1 MEKIKKKKTIL
12 IIIFSVLLIT
22 IAGTFAYLTWTKK
35 IGRLVLRIGDLNTTE
50 VRVSPYIIEGSFSP
64 TLTYTGNTYTSVRVM
79 NNKSEASKIILYY
92 DIKNIDSALVS
103 QYMKYMITKSE
114 SLNGTYTEYT
124 SGNFSSVATGEMM
137 EILRESVPANTIYYY
152 RVYLWI
158 DGTTGN
164 QNDMIGKNISLNFYA
179 KILESTGAT
188 LLIDKA
194 NMESLLYGSAT
205 DEQKKEMWAFS
216 HEATEQTGAT
226 TDYRYIGSNPNNYII
241 FNGETWRIIGVFD
254 GRIKLVK
261 GNSLPEVYWDTKP
274 SGYGSSLSNDG
285 SNDWTDSQ
293 LMYMLNSNWLTTGS
307 EILKGGYTFDGTYVK
322 DSSGQVIYKKGC
334 RINAGEYPPYDDCYA
349 STWSLNSTSLEQID
363 KVTYYL
369 GIAYGVT
376 DAPSRYSYE
385 RGTSYLINNNA
396 SWNGYV
402 GLPYSSDYSYTF
414 AKGVDDA
421 LFAGYLEDDDGN
433 VIEGVPTTSWM
444 YNMVGSND
452 YSWLISPNS
461 DGVDTINSDGM
472 IYAQYTGVLGANSI
486 GTFPTVYLKAN
497 TKLQGNGTESAPYTI
512 VEDAQPGSDMLVS
525 KSNVESLTYA
535 NATDVQKKE
544 MWAFS
549 HPATSQV
556 GATTD
561 YRYIGS
567 NPNNYIIFNGETW
580 RIIGVFDGK
589 IKIIRQDSLGELYWD
604 IKKRGVGSSTSNNG
618 SNDWTDSQLMYMLN
632 SNWLT
637 TGSEILKTGNT
648 FDGTYV
654 KDSNGKIIYQKG
666 CLPAG
671 ASGTT
676 YTCTSNTWSLNNTAS
691 SQVEKVTYYLG
702 GSSKAS
708 SSGPESY
715 AFERGVNVPT
725 NRPTNWS
732 GYVGLSY
739 PSDYIYTFAN
749 GVDDTCFNNGYNC
762 DYSNANPTSSW
773 MKLMYTSGD
782 HWFISPQRDTSDKT
796 FILHGSKGNIWYYS
810 HTYKEGVR
818 PTVYLKANIK
828 LQGDGTNSNP
838 YQIQ

>member
-64 TLTYTGNTYTSVRVM
+64 TLTYTGNTYTSVRVT
-79 NNKSEASKIILYY
+79 NNKSGASEIILYY

-124 SGNFSSVATGEMM
+124 SGNFSSVVTGEMV

-164 QNDMIGKNISLNFYA
+164 QNDMIGKNISLDFYA
-179 KILESTGAT
+179 EILE
-188 LLIDKA
+188 
-194 NMESLLYGSAT
+194 
-205 DEQKKEMWAFS
+205 
-216 HEATEQTGAT
+216 
-226 TDYRYIGSNPNNYII
+226 
-241 FNGETWRIIGVFD
+241 
-254 GRIKLVK
+254 
-261 GNSLPEVYWDTKP
+261 
-274 SGYGSSLSNDG
+274 
-285 SNDWTDSQ
+285 
-293 LMYMLNSNWLTTGS
+293 
-307 EILKGGYTFDGTYVK
+307 
-322 DSSGQVIYKKGC
+322 
-334 RINAGEYPPYDDCYA
+334 
-349 STWSLNSTSLEQID
+349 
-363 KVTYYL
+363 
-369 GIAYGVT
+369 
-376 DAPSRYSYE
+376 
-385 RGTSYLINNNA
+385 
-396 SWNGYV
+396 
-402 GLPYSSDYSYTF
+402 
-414 AKGVDDA
+414 
-421 LFAGYLEDDDGN
+421 
-433 VIEGVPTTSWM
+433 
-444 YNMVGSND
+444 
-452 YSWLISPNS
+452 
-461 DGVDTINSDGM
+461 
-472 IYAQYTGVLGANSI
+472 
-486 GTFPTVYLKAN
+486 
-497 TKLQGNGTESAPYTI
+497 TI
-512 VEDAQPGSDMLVS
+512 VEEPEPGSDMLVS

-604 IKKRGVGSSTSNNG
+604 QKKRNVGSSKSNEG

-637 TGSEILKTGNT
+637 AGSEILKTGNT

-702 GSSKAS
+702 GASKAS
-708 SSGPESY
+708 SSGSASY
-715 AFERGVNVPT
+715 AFERGVKVPT
-725 NRPTNWS
+725 NRPEKWS

-762 DYSNANPTSSW
+762 DYSNANPASSW

-782 HWFISPQRDTSDKT
+782 HWFISPQLDTLYNT
-796 FILHGSKGNIWYYS
+796 FIVHGGKGNVWYYELD
-810 HTYKEGVR
+810 YKEGVR

>member
-64 TLTYTGNTYTSVRVM
+64 TLTYTGNTYTSVRAT
-79 NNKSEASKIILYY
+79 NNKSEASEIILYY

-124 SGNFSSVATGEMM
+124 SGNFSSVVTGEMV

-164 QNDMIGKNISLNFYA
+164 QNDMIGKNISLDFYA
-179 KILESTGAT
+179 EILE
-188 LLIDKA
+188 
-194 NMESLLYGSAT
+194 
-205 DEQKKEMWAFS
+205 
-216 HEATEQTGAT
+216 
-226 TDYRYIGSNPNNYII
+226 
-241 FNGETWRIIGVFD
+241 
-254 GRIKLVK
+254 
-261 GNSLPEVYWDTKP
+261 
-274 SGYGSSLSNDG
+274 
-285 SNDWTDSQ
+285 
-293 LMYMLNSNWLTTGS
+293 
-307 EILKGGYTFDGTYVK
+307 
-322 DSSGQVIYKKGC
+322 
-334 RINAGEYPPYDDCYA
+334 
-349 STWSLNSTSLEQID
+349 
-363 KVTYYL
+363 
-369 GIAYGVT
+369 
-376 DAPSRYSYE
+376 
-385 RGTSYLINNNA
+385 
-396 SWNGYV
+396 
-402 GLPYSSDYSYTF
+402 
-414 AKGVDDA
+414 
-421 LFAGYLEDDDGN
+421 
-433 VIEGVPTTSWM
+433 
-444 YNMVGSND
+444 
-452 YSWLISPNS
+452 
-461 DGVDTINSDGM
+461 
-472 IYAQYTGVLGANSI
+472 
-486 GTFPTVYLKAN
+486 
-497 TKLQGNGTESAPYTI
+497 TI
-512 VEDAQPGSDMLVS
+512 VEVTEPGSDMLVS

-604 IKKRGVGSSTSNNG
+604 IKKRGVGSSTSNYG

-702 GSSKAS
+702 GANKAS
-708 SSGPESY
+708 SSGSASY
-715 AFERGVNVPT
+715 AFERGVAVPT

-749 GVDDTCFNNGYNC
+749 GVDDTCFNDGHNYCN
-762 DYSNANPTSSW
+762 YSHAISSW
-773 MKLMYTSGD
+773 MKLVLYTSGD
-782 HWFISPQRDTSDKT
+782 HWFISPHLDTLYKT

-810 HTYKEGVR
+810 HTYEEGVR

>member
-64 TLTYTGNTYTSVRVM
+64 TLTYTGNTYTSVRVT
-79 NNKSEASKIILYY
+79 NNKSGASEIILYY

-124 SGNFSSVATGEMM
+124 SGNFSSVVTGEMV

-164 QNDMIGKNISLNFYA
+164 QNDMIGKNISLDFYA
-179 KILESTGAT
+179 EILE
-188 LLIDKA
+188 
-194 NMESLLYGSAT
+194 
-205 DEQKKEMWAFS
+205 
-216 HEATEQTGAT
+216 
-226 TDYRYIGSNPNNYII
+226 
-241 FNGETWRIIGVFD
+241 
-254 GRIKLVK
+254 
-261 GNSLPEVYWDTKP
+261 
-274 SGYGSSLSNDG
+274 
-285 SNDWTDSQ
+285 
-293 LMYMLNSNWLTTGS
+293 
-307 EILKGGYTFDGTYVK
+307 
-322 DSSGQVIYKKGC
+322 
-334 RINAGEYPPYDDCYA
+334 
-349 STWSLNSTSLEQID
+349 
-363 KVTYYL
+363 
-369 GIAYGVT
+369 
-376 DAPSRYSYE
+376 
-385 RGTSYLINNNA
+385 
-396 SWNGYV
+396 
-402 GLPYSSDYSYTF
+402 
-414 AKGVDDA
+414 
-421 LFAGYLEDDDGN
+421 
-433 VIEGVPTTSWM
+433 
-444 YNMVGSND
+444 
-452 YSWLISPNS
+452 
-461 DGVDTINSDGM
+461 
-472 IYAQYTGVLGANSI
+472 
-486 GTFPTVYLKAN
+486 
-497 TKLQGNGTESAPYTI
+497 TI
-512 VEDAQPGSDMLVS
+512 VEEPEPGSDMLVS

-604 IKKRGVGSSTSNNG
+604 QKKRNVGSSKSNEG

-637 TGSEILKTGNT
+637 AGSEILKPGNT

-702 GSSKAS
+702 GASKATS
-708 SSGPESY
+708 GGPESY
-715 AFERGVNVPT
+715 AFERGVKVPK
-725 NRPTNWS
+725 NRPEKWS
-732 GYVGLSY
+732 GYVGLAY
-739 PSDYIYTFAN
+739 PSDYLYTFAN
-749 GVDDTCFNNGYNC
+749 GVDDTCFKNGHTNC
-762 DYSNANPTSSW
+762 TYSHAISSW
-773 MKLMYTSGD
+773 MKLVLYTSGD
-782 HWFISPQRDTSDKT
+782 HWFISPQLDTLYNT
-796 FILHGSKGNIWYYS
+796 FIVHGGKGNVWYYELD
-810 HTYKEGVR
+810 YKEGVR